1 MKKKEKNNRNRQLN
15 EKNIPLQNENI
26 QRILNEINNL
36 VRTPYD
42 SNEFAVKINEIVKY
56 LVENISQLE
65 NFKKLYENG
74 VLDNSLPSDN
84 KENSECEDDSTK
96 SDNGNASKVE
106 RTSITG
112 NGVSNN
118 TTNTNDNINNTKSS
132 ENRRQLPPNLLT
144 PKPSPAL
151 TGGADIGGIT
161 ANSLLKENA
170 TENALIE
177 EILNITEKTT
187 SPTDTIE
194 ANGATDTTG
203 TTTSTPVTPS
213 ESLTKITDAI
223 TQINILK
230 VQLCRLPLNLC
241 EPEYI
246 SVYILPL
253 LGVLVSLGGISISLA
268 TSFNLLSENAILTRE
283 KYKIKKYIH
292 VTYEICDQI
301 CDLYE
306 IVGKRISKVIDCT
319 E

>member
-1 MKKKEKNNRNRQLN
+1 MNKKGKNNRSRPLN

-36 VRTPYD
+36 VKTPYD

-65 NFKKLYENG
+65 NLKKLYENG
-74 VLDNSLPSDN
+74 VLDNSPTSDN
-84 KENSECEDDSTK
+84 KENSEREDDSTK
-96 SDNGNASKVE
+96 SDNRNASKVE
-106 RTSITG
+106 RTSITDSS
-112 NGVSNN
+112 VSN
-118 TTNTNDNINNTKSS
+118 TTDNIDNTKSS

-144 PKPSPAL
+144 PKPSPVL
-151 TGGADIGGIT
+151 IGGVGTGGVKKDI
-161 ANSLLKENA
+161 A
-170 TENALIE
+170 NALIE
-177 EILNITEKTT
+177 ETLNITEKTT
-187 SPTDTIE
+187 SPTDAIE

-203 TTTSTPVTPS
+203 TTTGTPVTPS
-213 ESLTKITDAI
+213 ESLTQLTDAI
-223 TQINILK
+223 TKINILK

-246 SVYILPL
+246 SVYISPL
-253 LGVLVSLGGISISLA
+253 LSVLTSLGGVSISLA
-268 TSFNLLSENAILTRE
+268 TAFNLLSENAILTRE

-292 VTYEICDQI
+292 VTYEICDQM

>member
-1 MKKKEKNNRNRQLN
+1 MNKKEKNNINRPLN

-26 QRILNEINNL
+26 QKILNEINNL
-36 VRTPYD
+36 VKIPYD

-65 NFKKLYENG
+65 NLKKLYENG
-74 VLDNSLPSDN
+74 VLDNSPTSDN
-84 KENSECEDDSTK
+84 KENSEREDDSTK

-106 RTSITG
+106 RTSITDSS
-112 NGVSNN
+112 VSN
-118 TTNTNDNINNTKSS
+118 TTDNIDNTKSS

-151 TGGADIGGIT
+151 TGGAGTGGVT
-161 ANSLLKENA
+161 VNSLIKKKA
-170 TENALIE
+170 IENALIE
-177 EILNITEKTT
+177 ETLNITEKTT

-203 TTTSTPVTPS
+203 TTTGTPVTPS

-253 LGVLVSLGGISISLA
+253 LGVLVSLGGISISLS

>member
-1 MKKKEKNNRNRQLN
+1 MNKKGKNNRSRPLN

-36 VRTPYD
+36 VKTPYD

-65 NFKKLYENG
+65 NLKKLYENG
-74 VLDNSLPSDN
+74 VLDNSPTSDN
-84 KENSECEDDSTK
+84 KENSEREDDSTK
-96 SDNGNASKVE
+96 SDNRNASKVE
-106 RTSITG
+106 RTSITDSS
-112 NGVSNN
+112 VSN
-118 TTNTNDNINNTKSS
+118 TTDNIDNTKSS

-144 PKPSPAL
+144 PEPSPVL
-151 TGGADIGGIT
+151 TGGVGTGGVKKAI
-161 ANSLLKENA
+161 
-170 TENALIE
+170 ENALIE
-177 EILNITEKTT
+177 ETLNITEKTT
-187 SPTDTIE
+187 SPTDAIE

-203 TTTSTPVTPS
+203 TTTGTPVTPS
-213 ESLTKITDAI
+213 ESLTQLTDAI
-223 TQINILK
+223 TKINILK

-246 SVYILPL
+246 SVYISPL
-253 LGVLVSLGGISISLA
+253 LSVLTSLGGVSISLA
-268 TSFNLLSENAILTRE
+268 TAFNLLSENAILTRE

-292 VTYEICDQI
+292 VTYEICDQM

>member
-1 MKKKEKNNRNRQLN
+1 MNKKEKNNRNRPLN

-26 QRILNEINNL
+26 QKILNEINNL
-36 VRTPYD
+36 VKIPYD

-65 NFKKLYENG
+65 NLKKLYENG
-74 VLDNSLPSDN
+74 VLDNSPTSDN
-84 KENSECEDDSTK
+84 KENSEREDDSTK

-106 RTSITG
+106 RTSITDSS
-112 NGVSNN
+112 VSN
-118 TTNTNDNINNTKSS
+118 TTDNIDNTKSS

-151 TGGADIGGIT
+151 TGGAGTGGVT
-161 ANSLLKENA
+161 VNSLIKKKA
-170 TENALIE
+170 IENALIE
-177 EILNITEKTT
+177 ETLNITEKTT

-203 TTTSTPVTPS
+203 TTTGTPVTPS

-253 LGVLVSLGGISISLA
+253 LGVLVSLGGISISLS

>member
-1 MKKKEKNNRNRQLN
+1 MNKKGKNNRNRPLN

-36 VRTPYD
+36 VRIPYD

-65 NFKKLYENG
+65 NLKKLYENG
-74 VLDNSLPSDN
+74 VLDNSPTSDN
-84 KENSECEDDSTK
+84 KENSEREDDSTK
-96 SDNGNASKVE
+96 SDNGNVSKAE
-106 RTSITG
+106 RTSITDSS
-112 NGVSNN
+112 VS
-118 TTNTNDNINNTKSS
+118 TTTDNIDNTKSS

-144 PKPSPAL
+144 PKPSPVL
-151 TGGADIGGIT
+151 TGGTGTDGV
-161 ANSLLKENA
+161 
-170 TENALIE
+170 
-177 EILNITEKTT
+177 TEKTT
-187 SPTDTIE
+187 SPTDSIE
-194 ANGATDTTG
+194 ANGATATDTTTG
-203 TTTSTPVTPS
+203 TPVTPS
-213 ESLTKITDAI
+213 ESLTQITDAI

-253 LGVLVSLGGISISLA
+253 LGILVSLGGVSIGLA

-292 VTYEICDQI
+292 VTYEICDQM

-306 IVGKRISKVIDCT
+306 IVEKRISKVIDCT

>member
-1 MKKKEKNNRNRQLN
+1 MNKKGKNNRSKPLN

-36 VRTPYD
+36 VKTPYD

-65 NFKKLYENG
+65 NLKKLYENG
-74 VLDNSLPSDN
+74 VLDNSPTSDN
-84 KENSECEDDSTK
+84 KENSEREDDSTK
-96 SDNGNASKVE
+96 SDNRNTSKVE
-106 RTSITG
+106 RTSITDSS
-112 NGVSNN
+112 VSN
-118 TTNTNDNINNTKSS
+118 TTDNIDNTKSS

-144 PKPSPAL
+144 PEPSPVL
-151 TGGADIGGIT
+151 TGGVGTGGVKKAI
-161 ANSLLKENA
+161 
-170 TENALIE
+170 ENALIE
-177 EILNITEKTT
+177 ETLNITEKTT
-187 SPTDTIE
+187 SPTDAIE

-203 TTTSTPVTPS
+203 TTTGTPVTPS
-213 ESLTKITDAI
+213 ESLTQLTDAI
-223 TQINILK
+223 TKINILK

-246 SVYILPL
+246 SVYISPL
-253 LGVLVSLGGISISLA
+253 LSVLTSLGGVSISLA
-268 TSFNLLSENAILTRE
+268 TAFNLLSENAILTRE

-292 VTYEICDQI
+292 VTYEICDQM

>member
-1 MKKKEKNNRNRQLN
+1 MNKKGKNNRSRPLN

-36 VRTPYD
+36 VQIPYD

-65 NFKKLYENG
+65 NLKKLYENG
-74 VLDNSLPSDN
+74 VLDNSPTSDN
-84 KENSECEDDSTK
+84 KENSELEDHSTK
-96 SDNGNASKVE
+96 SDNRNASKVE
-106 RTSITG
+106 RTSITDSS
-112 NGVSNN
+112 VSN
-118 TTNTNDNINNTKSS
+118 TTVNIDNTKSS

-144 PKPSPAL
+144 PEPSPAL
-151 TGGADIGGIT
+151 IGGVDTGGVKKDIET
-161 ANSLLKENA
+161 
-170 TENALIE
+170 ALIE
-177 EILNITEKTT
+177 ETLNITEKTT
-187 SPTDTIE
+187 SPTDAIE

-203 TTTSTPVTPS
+203 TTTGTPLTPS
-213 ESLTKITDAI
+213 ESLTQITDAI
-223 TQINILK
+223 TKINILK

-246 SVYILPL
+246 SVYISPL
-253 LGVLVSLGGISISLA
+253 LGVLTSLGGVSISLA

-292 VTYEICDQI
+292 VTYEICDQM